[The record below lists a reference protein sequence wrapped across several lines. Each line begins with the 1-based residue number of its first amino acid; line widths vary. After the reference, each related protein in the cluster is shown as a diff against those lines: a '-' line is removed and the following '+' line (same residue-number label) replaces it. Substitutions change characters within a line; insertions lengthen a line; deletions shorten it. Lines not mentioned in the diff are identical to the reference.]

1 MCDKAVNTHPST
13 IKFVSECF
21 MTRGMCN
28 KAINVFFVFDSTDR
42 YKTQEMCDRVVS
54 RDSFLIVYCSGKYK
68 TKTTALYA
76 DENTWVSKWVF
87 LYIKILIILTLIKI
101 LMKMILIPLF
111 LSDAW
116 LVILNSKSAKHLKKK
131 ISGEL
136 MPVVSHPKKWWN
148 FCMSEGDKKK

>member
-42 YKTQEMCDRVVS
+42 YKTQVMCDRVVS

-87 LYIKILIILTLIKI
+87 LYIKILIILTLIKNFDEDDTDTI
-101 LMKMILIPLF
+101 ILIRLF
-111 LSDAW
+111 AW
-116 LVILNSKSAKHLKKK
+116 HIKFENCKAFEKKD
-131 ISGEL
+131 
-136 MPVVSHPKKWWN
+136 KWRIN
-148 FCMSEGDKKK
+148 ASSVASQ

>member
-21 MTRGMCN
+21 MTRGMCD

-42 YKTQEMCDRVVS
+42 YKTQVMCDRVVS
-54 RDSFLIVYCSGKYK
+54 RDSFLIVYCSSKYK
-68 TKTTALYA
+68 TKRMCEIAAVTSKMIKKLSTALYA
-76 DENTWVSKWVF
+76 DENTWVNKWVF

-111 LSDAW
+111 LSDFS
-116 LVILNSKSAKHLKKK
+116 LGILNLKIAKHLKKR
-131 ISGEL
+131 
-136 MPVVSHPKKWWN
+136 
-148 FCMSEGDKKK
+148 

>member
-21 MTRGMCN
+21 MTRGMCD

-42 YKTQEMCDRVVS
+42 YKTQVMCDRVVS

-68 TKTTALYA
+68 TKRMCEIAAVTSKMIKKLSTVLYA
-76 DENTWVSKWVF
+76 DENTWVNKWVF
-87 LYIKILIILTLIKI
+87 LYIKILIILTLINI

-111 LSDAW
+111 FSDFW
-116 LVILNSKSAKHLKKK
+116 LGILNLKIAKHSKKR
-131 ISGEL
+131 
-136 MPVVSHPKKWWN
+136 
-148 FCMSEGDKKK
+148 

>member
-87 LYIKILIILTLIKI
+87 LYIKILIILTLIKNFDEDDTDTI
-101 LMKMILIPLF
+101 ILIRLF
-111 LSDAW
+111 AW
-116 LVILNSKSAKHLKKK
+116 HIKFENFKAFEKKY
-131 ISGEL
+131 
-136 MPVVSHPKKWWN
+136 KWRIN
-148 FCMSEGDKKK
+148 ASSVASQ